1 MQADNVQ
8 PQVAQPGTVPTPSE
22 ALRQVPTGND
32 PTAEQV
38 IDLVGGVL
46 DEVAKRRAE
55 RQAAEAAEAANP
67 EAVPPRRGGLLR
79 RLAQPPRES
88 DPVTP

>member
-8 PQVAQPGTVPTPSE
+8 PQVAQPGAVPTPSE
-22 ALRQVPTGND
+22 ALRQVPTGGD

-55 RQAAEAAEAANP
+55 RRAAEAANP

>member
-1 MQADNVQ
+1 
-8 PQVAQPGTVPTPSE
+8 
-22 ALRQVPTGND
+22 
-32 PTAEQV
+32 V

-55 RQAAEAAEAANP
+55 RRAAEVANP

-79 RLAQPPRES
+79 RLAQPPREGS
-88 DPVTP
+88 GPATQP